1 MKGKILKFVVS
12 IVCIITSGLCVF
24 SGGAVA
30 DITNAASGVN
40 TVVETNITENV
51 KPMKKEIINID
62 NEKVKEFY
70 DNDYSYIAN
79 FIGNGEQIRQKP
91 VKLEWDMGNAAYYE
105 VSVSDNLTFRNADKY
120 VCLDNAFE
128 LNDLKPRQNYY
139 WKVKATYDNGS
150 CKVSETYSF
159 KTEGH
164 VRAISVEG
172 VSNFRDLGGSITS
185 DGKILKYG
193 MLFRSGKGEDIT
205 ARGKETI
212 KRLGIKTDLDLR
224 GSAEAGTVSPFGDEI
239 TIIAINGAYY
249 ANSVH
254 ETAINGSKEYRNAF
268 RDELKACADESNYP
282 MLFHCSLGRDR
293 TGTLAFILEALCGV
307 EEDTLIRN
315 HMLSFLSV
323 EGQRGAADV
332 HEAILANVR
341 GIYSFINSQSGKT
354 FAEKTETFVKQIGVT
369 KEEIMSIRSILL
381 G

>member
-1 MKGKILKFVVS
+1 
-12 IVCIITSGLCVF
+12 
-24 SGGAVA
+24 
-30 DITNAASGVN
+30 
-40 TVVETNITENV
+40 
-51 KPMKKEIINID
+51 MKKEIIDID

-79 FIGNGEQIRQKP
+79 FIGKGELIGQKP
-91 VKLEWDMGNAAYYE
+91 VKLEWNMKNAAYYE
-105 VSVSDNLTFRNADKY
+105 VSVSDNLTFGNTDEY
-120 VCLDNAFE
+120 VCLDNSLE

-150 CKVSETYSF
+150 CEVSETYSF
-159 KTEGH
+159 KTDGH
-164 VRAISVEG
+164 VRAILVEG
-172 VSNFRDLGGSITS
+172 VSNFRDLGGSATS

-224 GSAEAGTVSPFGDEI
+224 GPAEAGIVSPFGDEI
-239 TIIAINGAYY
+239 KIIAISGAYY
-249 ANSVH
+249 ANSVF
-254 ETAINGSKEYRNAF
+254 ETSINGSEEYRNAF
-268 RDELKACADESNYP
+268 RDELKACADKSNYP

-323 EGQRGAADV
+323 EGQRDSASAQV
-332 HEAILANVR
+332 ILANVR
-341 GIYSFINSQSGKT
+341 GIYGFINSQSGET
-354 FAEKTETFVKQIGVT
+354 FAEKAETFVKQIGVT
-369 KEEIMSIRSILL
+369 KEEISSIRFILL
-381 G
+381 GR